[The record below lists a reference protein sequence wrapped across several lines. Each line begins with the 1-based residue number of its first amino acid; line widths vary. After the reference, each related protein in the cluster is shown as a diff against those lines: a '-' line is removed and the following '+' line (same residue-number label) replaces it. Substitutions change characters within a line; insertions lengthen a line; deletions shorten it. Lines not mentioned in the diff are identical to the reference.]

1 MAETAPI
8 YFPADKLPLTTSADV
23 TAGQVVVVSGA
34 NTVAPIASASEA
46 WLGVAA
52 HDAASGKAIVV
63 YTEGVHQVPSS
74 GSIAA
79 GKPVIGASGGAVAAF
94 ANGNTGGSGEPETV
108 IGVAL
113 SAAANSKVVI
123 KLR

>member
-1 MAETAPI
+1 MAEYAPH
-8 YFPADKLPLTTSADV
+8 YFPAARLPRVTSADV

-34 NTVAPIASASEA
+34 DTVAAISAPNEA
-46 WLGVAA
+46 WLGVAT
-52 HDAASGKAIVV
+52 HDAASGKTLVV
-63 YTEGVHQVPSS
+63 ATEGVWQVGAT

-79 GKPVIGASGGAVAAF
+79 GKPVIGATGGTVAAF
-94 ANGNTGGSGEPETV
+94 ANGTDEPEEI

-113 SAAANSKVVI
+113 SAAAASKVII

>member
-1 MAETAPI
+1 MTETAPI

-34 NTVAPIASASEA
+34 NTVAPIAAANEA

-79 GKPVIGASGGAVAAF
+79 GKPVIGATGGAVAAF
-94 ANGNTGGSGEPETV
+94 VNGDTGAGKPETV

-113 SAAANSKVVI
+113 SAATNSKVVI